1 VAIEKRR
8 IEKLE
13 IKEEEMKNVPELLDL
28 KNNVIRL
35 VYEVILK
42 LQF

>member
-13 IKEEEMKNVPELLDL
+13 IKEEEMKNVSELLDL

-35 VYEVILK
+35 VYEVMLK